1 MLIFLQTCSPG
12 EIRNQIYSL
21 VLIEEEPIRATLL
34 YATKTFYS
42 IDHPKYYTK
51 YYGMHEVPTSPGRPA
66 IKALGRLGW
75 INHAVRHEARAHFYA
90 NNNFIIHGYC
100 TTFLRAIGPVGR
112 ASITYMEFRQGSTN
126 GDIFDRD
133 LVRLVNECVNVKT
146 LKISCDVALTYQGN
160 PWETGTTVVKME
172 SSNFIDTLKGLE
184 NLDPLKIAL
193 AVRFTMGSLRPLP
206 LTHCRFPSAFSDLP
220 KLASVFL
227 QALNIS
233 YPGKDVE
240 LNIESLRITTRGGML
255 ANIRKTH
262 TNGACVSSST
272 AGEP

>member
-1 MLIFLQTCSPG
+1 MLIFIQPCSPG

-51 YYGMHEVPTSPGRPA
+51 YYGRHEVPTSPARPA
-66 IKALGRLGW
+66 LKALGRLGW

-90 NNNFIIHGYC
+90 NNKFIIHGHC

-112 ASITYMEFRQGSTN
+112 VNITHMEFRHGSTN
-126 GDIFDRD
+126 RNIVDRD

-146 LKISCDVALTYQGN
+146 LKISCDVALTCQGH
-160 PWETGTTVVKME
+160 PWETRTTVAKID
-172 SSNFIDTLKGLE
+172 SSDFIDTLKGLE
-184 NLDPLKIAL
+184 NLDQLKIAL
-193 AVRFTMGSLRPLP
+193 TVESSRPLP
-206 LTHCRFPSAFSDLP
+206 GAHCRLFSAFSDLP

-240 LNIESLRITTRGGML
+240 LNIESFRITTREGM
-255 ANIRKTH
+255 
-262 TNGACVSSST
+262 
-272 AGEP
+272 